1 MVERGLVRSTVV
13 RYECIARVF
22 LEQRPVGLELDRL
35 TAADVSAFLA
45 RECPRRSVGGAREL
59 VESLRPLLRY
69 LHVEGGARDK
79 PATATVASACTS
91 STNAS

>member
-1 MVERGLVRSTVV
+1 M
-13 RYECIARVF
+13 F